1 MVRAAH
7 KMYMKF
13 MHLAA
18 SIEIKIASVLCL
30 HWNFCFIFQ
39 FRNNVDDRNKGG
51 KKTKAKQNV
60 NCYSIR
66 TCFRSDTIKCVF
78 ISVCVKNK
86 PPDGMS
92 IGVGTFVNGVIQ
104 SKQSDRWFSRFALFF
119 FLNGERK
126 NVEFNES
133 AKNLQIYLLPFR
145 SIMRI

>member
-119 FLNGERK
+119 
-126 NVEFNES
+126 S
-133 AKNLQIYLLPFR
+133 
-145 SIMRI
+145 